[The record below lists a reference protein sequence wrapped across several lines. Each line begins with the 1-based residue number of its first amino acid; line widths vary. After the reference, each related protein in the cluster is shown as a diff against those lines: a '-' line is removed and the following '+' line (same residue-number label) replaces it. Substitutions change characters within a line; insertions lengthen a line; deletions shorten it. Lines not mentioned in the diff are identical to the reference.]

1 MNDLVIMIKEEGDG
15 IELFFLY
22 VIIFLG
28 VLLVVLVVF
37 VVFGNVF
44 IIIVFVRDKSLWIV
58 YNMYLVNLVVID
70 FCFGFFSMFFYLVYI
85 FVSYNW
91 LFGYYFCKVFFV
103 VDFMFCL
110 EFIIIIVMISFDCLF
125 LLKYGLYYI
134 VKEIMK
140 KMLIKIFVFWI
151 LLFLL
156 YLFVIIGWDLWMGE
170 DINELGDCDV

>member
-15 IELFFLY
+15 IELFVLY

-70 FCFGFFSMFFYLVYI
+70 FCFGFFSMFFYLV
-85 FVSYNW
+85 
-91 LFGYYFCKVFFV
+91 
-103 VDFMFCL
+103 
-110 EFIIIIVMISFDCLF
+110 
-125 LLKYGLYYI
+125 
-134 VKEIMK
+134 
-140 KMLIKIFVFWI
+140 
-151 LLFLL
+151 
-156 YLFVIIGWDLWMGE
+156 
-170 DINELGDCDV
+170 

>member
-1 MNDLVIMIKEEGDG
+1 MIDLVNMIKDDGDE

-70 FCFGFFSMFFYLVYI
+70 FCFGFFSMFFYLV
-85 FVSYNW
+85 
-91 LFGYYFCKVFFV
+91 
-103 VDFMFCL
+103 
-110 EFIIIIVMISFDCLF
+110 
-125 LLKYGLYYI
+125 
-134 VKEIMK
+134 
-140 KMLIKIFVFWI
+140 
-151 LLFLL
+151 
-156 YLFVIIGWDLWMGE
+156 
-170 DINELGDCDV
+170 